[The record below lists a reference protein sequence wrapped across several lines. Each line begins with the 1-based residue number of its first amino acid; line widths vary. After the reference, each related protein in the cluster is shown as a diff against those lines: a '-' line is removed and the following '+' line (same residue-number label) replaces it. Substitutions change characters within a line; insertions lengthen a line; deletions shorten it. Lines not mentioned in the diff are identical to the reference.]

1 MIQFMQQQLGY
12 FHKSQAVFDLGLLT
26 INLYPHVFEKPNK
39 PTMKSA
45 AKILSAPSKYH
56 WSFPLFLLYSID
68 LQPPKSTSSVC
79 ETKVGAPGHLSA
91 MPQTQSCCSSHCLN
105 SPFTWSHITLQAAP
119 KSTYLPDLCFSF
131 LFSDC
136 QCLILLSL
144 PQYHSYFAFSL
155 ERPEQK
161 RAYAISIASLLLAQI
176 GTGDVVREDTL
187 EIGGEYALYFF
198 FMLNTLQATAQ
209 VKESNTSSG
218 FNILKLAF

>member
-12 FHKSQAVFDLGLLT
+12 LHKSQAVFDLGLLT
-26 INLYPHVFEKPNK
+26 INLYPHVFKKPNK
-39 PTMKSA
+39 PPMRSA
-45 AKILSAPSKYH
+45 AKIFSAPSKYH
-56 WSFPLFLLYSID
+56 WSFPLFLLYSIGL

-91 MPQTQSCCSSHCLN
+91 MPQTQSCCSSHCLD
-105 SPFTWSHITLQAAP
+105 SPFTCSHITLQTAS

-136 QCLILLSL
+136 QYLILLSL

-155 ERPEQK
+155 ERPKQK
-161 RAYAISIASLLLAQI
+161 RACVVSIASLLLAQI

-187 EIGGEYALYFF
+187 EIDGEYAL
-198 FMLNTLQATAQ
+198 
-209 VKESNTSSG
+209 
-218 FNILKLAF
+218 